1 MVDKYDNA
9 WDAISDTPEEAEN
22 MKLRSMLMM
31 AIEDFTKKLD
41 GTQAD
46 KAALLGITQPRL
58 NDLLKGKIHKFSLD
72 MLVNIATKAGLSVEM
87 NVRAA

>member
-1 MVDKYDNA
+1 MVDKYDNV

-22 MKLRSMLMM
+22 MKLRSILMM

-46 KAALLGITQPRL
+46 NAALLGITQPRL

>member
-1 MVDKYDNA
+1 MVDKYDNV

-58 NDLLKGKIHKFSLD
+58 KDLLKGKSHKFSLD

-87 NVRAA
+87 NVKAA

>member
-1 MVDKYDNA
+1 
-9 WDAISDTPEEAEN
+9 
-22 MKLRSMLMM
+22 MLMM

-87 NVRAA
+87 NVKAA